1 MTWSECKE
9 GETQGET
16 GRDNILKSKL
26 PELGELGTKTER
38 KRGTRLPCG
47 PCKVE
52 SQHLL
57 RQKITLI
64 IREVQVGG

>member
-26 PELGELGTKTER
+26 PELGELGIKTER
-38 KRGTRLPCG
+38 NEEQEYPVG
-47 PCKVE
+47 PAK
-52 SQHLL
+52 
-57 RQKITLI
+57 
-64 IREVQVGG
+64 